1 MPVSHAT
8 VYLNNLLIELFEKKT
23 KGKDCRK
30 NPLIEADAWSACGGA
45 RTTLPQKGKRA
56 NPPTADKNGAG
67 NGIRTR
73 DTKLGKLV
81 LCQLSYAR
89 L

>member
-56 NPPTADKNGAG
+56 NPAVGG
-67 NGIRTR
+67 
-73 DTKLGKLV
+73 TKMERATGFEPVTPSLGSLY
-81 LCQLSYAR
+81 SAN
-89 L
+89 